1 MSSFGVAW
9 DSIVKD
15 FYFAP
20 AQHYGA
26 TIGYYHPDMPE
37 DLDPERPSDDKSF
50 YHDRDFLEWHK
61 REAMDEMDE
70 DRYALLMPTPT
81 EPFQRGGSMIPASNR
96 QGGTMGVNLANL
108 YINQAERGETGDDD
122 LISNILRFLLH
133 EDAHSATYHQIENDM
148 KGFDTGEAH
157 EMAAYTLTYP
167 GGQQFDDMA
176 REHYNQAETKYPH
189 PDYVKTLPTPIPK
202 GVIR

>member
-1 MSSFGVAW
+1 MFNHFDAVW

-20 AQHYGA
+20 EQHYGA
-26 TIGYYHPDMPE
+26 TVGYYHPDMP
-37 DLDPERPSDDKSF
+37 DDFDPENQDKSF
-50 YHDRDFLEWHK
+50 YHDRDFLEWMK
-61 REAMDEMDE
+61 REAKDEMDE
-70 DRYALLMPTPT
+70 DRYALLMPTPK
-81 EPFQRGGSMIPASNR
+81 EPFRRGGSMIPASNR
-96 QGGTMGVNLANL
+96 DGGTMGINLANL

-122 LISNILRFLLH
+122 LISSILRFLLH
-133 EDAHSATYHQIENDM
+133 EDAHAATYHQIENDM
-148 KGFDTGEAH
+148 KGVNTGEAH

-176 REHYNQAETKYPH
+176 REHYNEAEAKYPFPNH
-189 PDYVKTLPTPIPK
+189 VKTLPTPIPK

>member
-1 MSSFGVAW
+1 MSAFQQTWSLL
-9 DSIVKD
+9 KD

-26 TIGYYHPDMPE
+26 TVGYYHPDMPD
-37 DLDPERPSDDKSF
+37 DLDPENQDKSF

-61 REAMDEMDE
+61 KEGIDEMDE
-70 DRYALLMPTPT
+70 ERYALLMPTPT
-81 EPFQRGGSMIPASNR
+81 EPFRRGGSMIPVSNR

-108 YINQAERGETGDDD
+108 YINQAKRGETGDDD

-133 EDAHSATYHQIENDM
+133 EDAHAATYHQIENDM
-148 KGFDTGEAH
+148 KGVNTGEAH

-176 REHYNQAETKYPH
+176 REHYNEAEAKYPF
-189 PDYVKTLPTPIPK
+189 PDHVKTLPTPIPK

>member
-1 MSSFGVAW
+1 MSSFDVAW

-26 TIGYYHPDMPE
+26 TVGYYHPDMPD
-37 DLDPERPSDDKSF
+37 DLDPENEDKSF
-50 YHDRDFLEWHK
+50 YHDRDFLEYHK
-61 REAMDEMDE
+61 REGMDEMDE
-70 DRYALLMPTPT
+70 DRYDLLMPTPT
-81 EPFQRGGSMIPASNR
+81 EPFRRGGSMIPASNR

-133 EDAHSATYHQIENDM
+133 EDAHAATYHQIENDM
-148 KGFDTGEAH
+148 KGDTGEAH

-176 REHYNQAETKYPH
+176 REHYNQAETKYSYPH
-189 PDYVKTLPTPIPK
+189 NVKTLPTPIPK